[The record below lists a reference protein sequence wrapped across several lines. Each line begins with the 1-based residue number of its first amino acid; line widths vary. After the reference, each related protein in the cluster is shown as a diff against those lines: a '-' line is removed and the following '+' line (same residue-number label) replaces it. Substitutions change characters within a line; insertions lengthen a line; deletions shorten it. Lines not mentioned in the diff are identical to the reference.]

1 MHIHLLRLR
10 RLKLIERNPFMRNAI
25 YLLGA
30 LLVLGTFLASVLG
43 TPIRPGPG
51 NHVEAG
57 SVRPELEYL
66 KAVNGVAPPRDPQLL
81 FLLMAQYTSANM
93 QSEGAEFFSARLKEF
108 GPRLTDSQKGAV
120 FERHRIV
127 ASPACIF
134 RFVVAPNRL
143 RERHDRDSRSSQAA
157 FRRATLR
164 CELDCRR
171 GPFRTSKLFPSAEG
185 SAG

>member
-1 MHIHLLRLR
+1 
-10 RLKLIERNPFMRNAI
+10 MRTAI
-25 YLLGA
+25 YLLAAA
-30 LLVLGTFLASVLG
+30 LVFEVFLANLRG
-43 TPIRPGPG
+43 TPVRPRPG
-51 NHVEAG
+51 NHSDAV

-66 KAVNGVAPPRDPQLL
+66 KAVNNVAPPRDPQLL

-157 FRRATLR
+157 FRRASLR
-164 CELDCRR
+164 CELDCRHCPYR
-171 GPFRTSKLFPSAEG
+171 ASKLFRSENG
-185 SAG
+185 GAG